1 MNYIQYKQWADH
13 WESLQHQAINSSL
26 EDDDELDE
34 LNEFYGAEDDDKE
47 DDDKEDDGEV
57 AAIFLAVAICL
68 LSFIITIII
77 SA

>member
-47 DDDKEDDGEV
+47 DDGEV

-68 LSFIITIII
+68 LSVIIAMII